1 MCTMRRSKEFTHFHV
16 TKKSVNFYFKMIRM
30 KILSKTAVIKK
41 IEDQGW
47 NTKINIQ
54 YSIV

>member
-1 MCTMRRSKEFTHFHV
+1 
-16 TKKSVNFYFKMIRM
+16 MIRM
-30 KILSKTAVIKK
+30 KILYKTAVIKK

-47 NTKINIQ
+47 NMKINIQ

>member
-1 MCTMRRSKEFTHFHV
+1 
-16 TKKSVNFYFKMIRM
+16 MIRL
-30 KILSKTAVIKK
+30 KILYKTAVIKKK

-47 NTKINIQ
+47 NMKINIQ